1 MVQEASAMYSEAV
14 ELMEDDGKES
24 MALDI
29 FRQAIGRLF
38 SHMFP
43 QFCGSFLFLGGFIC
57 FCSSFIICFLI
68 SHFHM
73 QPSIRASLQS
83 SIHPSV
89 MHPSMQSFSSYIQ
102 TCNNLTD
109 PPSCFCQA
117 ATSSQR
123 YVCMRGMS
131 IRCMQAA
138 TSSRHCM

>member
-1 MVQEASAMYSEAV
+1 MYLEAV

-102 TCNNLTD
+102 TCNHLTD
-109 PPSCFCQA
+109 PPSCFCHIKSTLCVHA
-117 ATSSQR
+117 WHVNTMHAGGHIKPTL
-123 YVCMRGMS
+123 YVSVCAQPS
-131 IRCMQAA
+131 
-138 TSSRHCM
+138 